1 MSNGGGPRQDPP
13 RPTANGRASL
23 YPLGYTEL
31 MSIAA
36 KMIRESRQAA
46 GLTQGELALRS
57 RTSQSAVAAY
67 ESGAKVPTSETLD
80 RLLRATGVSIGTQ
93 PLPGKNRSTLAL
105 AKLLRDHRD
114 EILDIAAGNGATN
127 VRVFGSVARNE
138 EHQGSDVDL
147 LVDMGPGRSL
157 LDLVRLRRALT
168 NLLGAEVDVVTSGG
182 LLNRDTAILKD
193 AIPI

>member
-1 MSNGGGPRQDPP
+1 
-13 RPTANGRASL
+13 
-23 YPLGYTEL
+23 
-31 MSIAA
+31 
-36 KMIRESRQAA
+36 MIRESRQAA